1 MWDHAYRPQWVLTG
15 DGAFCISNSSL
26 LCSEVLGS
34 YIYSYLLTLL
44 ANSLGFLIISMCFRY
59 TISELCL
66 PKCFQLMFL
75 APVLK
80 DVAVFRDRT
89 WREVKLKWS
98 YENERWYHGLVFPYD
113 DKIWTCKCTR
123 GVCTSRDN
131 HVDADTDDTAR
142 GGHCKLRRRTS
153 EETRNVALSIWV
165 FQSKKLWDL
174 LPCHSGILYWQP

>member
-26 LCSEVLGS
+26 PCSKVLGS

-98 YENERWYHGLVFPYD
+98 YENERWYHGLVFAYD
-113 DKIWTCKCTR
+113 DKIWTWKCTR
-123 GVCTSRDN
+123 GVCISRDN
-131 HVDADTDDTAR
+131 HVDTDTDDTAR
-142 GGHCKLRRRTS
+142 GGHCKLRRGTS

-165 FQSKKLWDL
+165 FQSKKLWN
-174 LPCHSGILYWQP
+174 